1 MERKAAFQAAV
12 LAAIVAFVCAILLG
26 FVFRA
31 PDPGVSLQ
39 PVTPGPVTEFVRPI
53 NDYPELMLRFLAS
66 DTLFVLSYLVV
77 FAGLYA
83 TVADRARVV
92 AIIGLG
98 AGVLTALFDAT
109 ENAYFVTYAAAS
121 LNGVPLTDPDVS
133 TVYVLA
139 NLKWAGAFA
148 TLYAFGLAWPRGDR
162 LGWIISALM
171 LLFVLV
177 GVLGI
182 AVPGLIPLRGIFFL
196 AGMPLFAWHFWRQ
209 SQRVKRD
216 A

>member
-1 MERKAAFQAAV
+1 MERTTTFQAAA
-12 LAAIVAFVCAILLG
+12 LAALAAFVCAILLG

-39 PVTPGPVTEFVRPI
+39 PVTPGAITEFVRPI
-53 NDYPELMLRFLAS
+53 NEYPELMLRFLAS

-83 TVADRARVV
+83 TVVDRARVV

-109 ENAYFVTYAAAS
+109 ENAHFITYAAAS

-139 NLKWAGAFA
+139 NLKWMGAFA
-148 TLYAFGLAWPRGDR
+148 TLGIFGLVWPREER
-162 LGWIISALM
+162 LGWILSALM
-171 LLFVLV
+171 LLFVVV

-182 AVPGLIPLRGIFFL
+182 AVPGLILLRGLFFL
-196 AGMPLFAWHFWRQ
+196 VGMPLFAWHFWRQ
-209 SQRVKRD
+209 RRRE
-216 A
+216 